1 MRRPI
6 VAAFFL
12 KIKSQPDSLRMKN
25 LITFLVIALAFSVQG
40 KSQNSASASVTSRAT
55 IVEPITIQKTMDLDF
70 GNVIAS
76 PISGTVVLSPDGTRT
91 AYGVSISN
99 SVPGQVNPAEAVV
112 THGNLSYDIS
122 LPDTFTLFNEENPS
136 QTVILNDFTET
147 SLPNIIAE
155 GSDII
160 KIGATLNLEANQ
172 LPGFYTNTAGFSV
185 TVTYN

>member
-1 MRRPI
+1 MKSY
-6 VAAFFL
+6 FL
-12 KIKSQPDSLRMKN
+12 LF
-25 LITFLVIALAFSVQG
+25 LIIAVSAQTFAQ
-40 KSQNSASASVTSRAT
+40 ASASTSITSRAT
-55 IVEPITIQKTMDLDF
+55 VVEPIRIQKTMDLDF

-76 PISGTVVLSPDGTRT
+76 TMSGTVILSPDGTRT

-99 SVPGQVNPAEAVV
+99 SVSGQVNPAEAVV
-112 THGNLSYDIS
+112 SHGNLSYDIS

-136 QTVILNDFTET
+136 QTVILNEFTVT

-155 GSDII
+155 GNDII

>member
-1 MRRPI
+1 M
-6 VAAFFL
+6 
-12 KIKSQPDSLRMKN
+12 
-25 LITFLVIALAFSVQG
+25 
-40 KSQNSASASVTSRAT
+40 
-55 IVEPITIQKTMDLDF
+55 
-70 GNVIAS
+70 
-76 PISGTVVLSPDGTRT
+76 SGTVILSPDGTRT

-99 SVPGQVNPAEAVV
+99 SVSGQVNPAEAVV
-112 THGNLSYDIS
+112 SHGNLSYDIS

-136 QTVILNDFTET
+136 QTVILNEFTVT

-155 GSDII
+155 GNDII

>member
-1 MRRPI
+1 
-6 VAAFFL
+6 
-12 KIKSQPDSLRMKN
+12 MKN
-25 LITFLVIALAFSVQG
+25 LILFFVIALTFSIKG
-40 KSQNSASASVTSRAT
+40 NSQNSASASITSRAT

-76 PISGTVVLSPDGTRT
+76 TMSGTVVLSPEGTRT

-99 SVPGQVNPAEAVV
+99 SVPGQVTPAEAVV

-122 LPDTFTLFNEENPS
+122 LPDTFTLFNEENPN
-136 QTVILNDFTET
+136 QTLILNDFTVT
-147 SLPNIIAE
+147 PLPNINAE

-185 TVTYN
+185 AVTYN